1 MRVLML
7 TPYLPFPLL
16 SGGQIRTYNLLKQLA
31 NKHEITLFCL
41 IKDDTERQYIPEIK
55 KYCHEIRVFRRS
67 QHPFTLKNI
76 FHTAFSRYPFLVI
89 RNHVPSVIKATKL
102 ELAQHHYDLIHA
114 ETFYMMPHL
123 PETSTPVILVE
134 QTIESLGYESYAQK
148 AWWPLK
154 KILDIDIQKIRHWE
168 QHYWDIAD
176 RLIVMSEEDKLAITP
191 HVNQPK
197 KIAVV
202 ANGVDIAWFGQVKKK
217 THKNPTILFVGT
229 FKWLPNREAVSYLV
243 KKVWPLIRKNLPQAE
258 LHIVGNSPSDTVLG
272 YAKAEHGIRITGNIP
287 DIRDAFATADVLIAP
302 VFSGK
307 GTRYKVLESLAS
319 GTPIV
324 ATSTAVEGLGL
335 KPGIHVEI
343 GDSASTL
350 AQKTIDL
357 LQDPV
362 RRKSMATE
370 GLSFLTKRYDWPLIS
385 EKLDTIYQQMGS
397 ARHGKK
403 NF

>member
-55 KYCHEIRVFRRS
+55 KYCKDIQVFRRS
-67 QHPFTLKNI
+67 EQPFTLKNVL
-76 FHTAFSRYPFLVI
+76 HTAFSRYPFLVI
-89 RNHVPSVIKATKL
+89 RNHVPAVIKATKE
-102 ELAQHHYDLIHA
+102 ELAKHHYDLIHA

-154 KILDIDIQKIRHWE
+154 KILDIDIQKIRFWE

-176 RLIVMSEEDKLAITP
+176 RLIVMSEEDKQAITQ
-191 HVNQPK
+191 HVKQPE

-202 ANGVDIAWFGQVKKK
+202 ANGVDIAWFGQVKKRK
-217 THKNPTILFVGT
+217 HTNPTILFVGT
-229 FKWLPNREAVSYLV
+229 FKWLPNREAVAFLV
-243 KKVWPLIRKNLPQAE
+243 KKVWPLIRQEMPNAH
-258 LHIVGNSPSDTVLG
+258 LHIVGNSPSQTVLD
-272 YAKAEHGIRITGNIP
+272 YDNPEEGIKITGNIP
-287 DIRDAFATADVLIAP
+287 DIRDAFATADLLIAP

-335 KPGIHVEI
+335 TAGVHVEL
-343 GDSASTL
+343 GDSAVTL
-350 AQKTIDL
+350 AAKTIAL
-357 LQDPV
+357 LKDAN
-362 RRKSMATE
+362 RRESLAKN
-370 GLSFLTKRYDWPLIS
+370 GLAFLTKRYDWPLIS
-385 EKLDTIYQQMGS
+385 QKLDTIYQQMGT

-403 NF
+403 HF